1 MYEIILLTPPER
13 INKQTLLYA
22 VVNSHNEILCKFRCL
37 QLAADFVRYV
47 NGGDLFD
54 ESREYLLTT
63 AIYEYSKLIK
73 PQKTAQEK
81 GCNLD

>member
-63 AIYEYSKLIK
+63 AIYEYSKLTK
-73 PQKTAQEK
+73 PQKTAEK
-81 GCNLD
+81 RGCSLD

>member
-37 QLAADFVRYV
+37 QLAADF
-47 NGGDLFD
+47 
-54 ESREYLLTT
+54 S
-63 AIYEYSKLIK
+63 
-73 PQKTAQEK
+73 
-81 GCNLD
+81 

>member
-63 AIYEYSKLIK
+63 AMYEYSKLTK
-73 PQKTAQEK
+73 PQKNAEEK
-81 GCNLD
+81 GVQS

>member
-13 INKQTLLYA
+13 IKKQTLLYA

-63 AIYEYSKLIK
+63 AMYEYSKLTK
-73 PQKTAQEK
+73 PQKNAEEK
-81 GCNLD
+81 GVQS

>member
-63 AIYEYSKLIK
+63 AIYEYSKLTK
-73 PQKTAQEK
+73 PQKIAEK
-81 GCNLD
+81 RGCSLD